1 MGTITKRPA
10 QSPESFLPLTPV
22 AFEILLAVADGER
35 HGYDVMIEI
44 ERRSAG
50 RISPNPG
57 TLYRALDRLV
67 QEGLLTSA
75 VRSADGENRRVFF
88 LSALG
93 RAVAAAEA
101 ARLSD
106 QVRAARSLRLFNRSG
121 A

>member
-1 MGTITKRPA
+1 MKNRFSK
-10 QSPESFLPLTPV
+10 SPETFLPLTPV
-22 AFEILLAVADGER
+22 AFEILLALADGER
-35 HGYDVMIEI
+35 HGYEVMVEI
-44 ERRSAG
+44 ERRSGG

-75 VRSADGENRRVFF
+75 VRSVEGESRRLFSV
-88 LSALG
+88 SPLG
-93 RAVAAAEA
+93 REVAAAEA

-106 QVRAARSLRLFNRSG
+106 QVLAARSLRLFKRGG

>member
-1 MGTITKRPA
+1 MTKRPCPT
-10 QSPESFLPLTPV
+10 PESFLPLTPV
-22 AFEILLAVADGER
+22 AFEILLALAEGDR
-35 HGYDVMIEI
+35 HGYDVMVEI
-44 ERRSAG
+44 ERRTGG

-75 VRSADGENRRVFF
+75 VRSTEGEPRRVF
-88 LSALG
+88 SMSPLG

-106 QVRAARSLRLFNRSG
+106 QILAARSLRLFGRGG

>member
-1 MGTITKRPA
+1 MKNRFSK
-10 QSPESFLPLTPV
+10 SPDTFLPLTPV
-22 AFEILLAVADGER
+22 AFEILLALADGER
-35 HGYDVMIEI
+35 HGYEVMVEV

-57 TLYRALDRLV
+57 TLYRALDRLL

-75 VRSADGENRRVFF
+75 VRSVEGESRRLFS
-88 LSALG
+88 LSPLG
-93 RAVAAAEA
+93 REVAAAEA

-106 QVRAARSLRLFNRSG
+106 QVLAARSLRLFKRGG

>member
-1 MGTITKRPA
+1 MTNRLGT
-10 QSPESFLPLTPV
+10 SPESFLPLTPV
-22 AFEILLAVADGER
+22 AFEILLALAEDER
-35 HGYDVMIEI
+35 HGYEVMIEI

-67 QEGLLTSA
+67 QEGLLTST
-75 VRSADGENRRVFF
+75 VRSVEGESRRVFA
-88 LSALG
+88 LSPLG

-106 QVRAARSLRLFNRSG
+106 QVLAARSLRLLKRSG

>member
-1 MGTITKRPA
+1 MTKRFNA
-10 QSPESFLPLTPV
+10 SPESFLPLTPV
-22 AFEILLAVADGER
+22 AFEILLALAEGER
-35 HGYDVMIEI
+35 HGYEVMLEI

-50 RISPNPG
+50 KISPNPG

-75 VRSADGENRRVFF
+75 VRSLEAENRRVFA
-88 LSALG
+88 LSPLG

-106 QVRAARSLRLFNRSG
+106 QVLAARSVRLFKRSG

>member
-1 MGTITKRPA
+1 MKRLGT
-10 QSPESFLPLTPV
+10 SPESFLPLTPV
-22 AFEILLAVADGER
+22 AFEILLALADGER
-35 HGYDVMIEI
+35 HGYEVMTGI
-44 ERRSAG
+44 ERRTAG

-67 QEGLLTSA
+67 QEGLLTSI
-75 VRSADGENRRVFF
+75 VRSVEGESRRVFS

-106 QVRAARSLRLFNRSG
+106 QVLAARSLRLFKRGG

>member
-1 MGTITKRPA
+1 MTKRLTK
-10 QSPESFLPLTPV
+10 SPESFLPLTPV
-22 AFEILLAVADGER
+22 AFEILLALAEGER

-75 VRSADGENRRVFF
+75 VRSVEGESRRVFF
-88 LSALG
+88 LSAPG
-93 RAVAAAEA
+93 RAVESAEE
-101 ARLSD
+101 ARL
-106 QVRAARSLRLFNRSG
+106 VG
-121 A
+121 PVP

>member
-1 MGTITKRPA
+1 MTNRHRD
-10 QSPESFLPLTPV
+10 SPESFLPLTPV
-22 AFEILLAVADGER
+22 AFEILLALAEGAR
-35 HGYDVMIEI
+35 HGYDVMVEI

-57 TLYRALDRLV
+57 TLYRALDRLA

-75 VRSADGENRRVFF
+75 VRSVDGESRRVFS
-88 LSALG
+88 LSPLG

-106 QVRAARSLRLFNRSG
+106 QVLAARSLRLFKRSG

>member
-1 MGTITKRPA
+1 MTKRSNE
-10 QSPESFLPLTPV
+10 SPDSFLPLTPV
-22 AFEILLAVADGER
+22 AFEILLAVAEGER

-44 ERRSAG
+44 ERRSGG

-75 VRSADGENRRVFF
+75 VQSVGGESRRVFF
-88 LSALG
+88 LSRLG
-93 RAVAAAEA
+93 RDVAAAEA

-106 QVRAARSLRLFNRSG
+106 QVLAARSLRLFKRG
-121 A
+121 RA

>member
-1 MGTITKRPA
+1 MTNHRSRSTSA
-10 QSPESFLPLTPV
+10 ESFLPLTPV
-22 AFEILLAVADGER
+22 AFEILLALAEGER
-35 HGYDVMIEI
+35 HGYDIMLEI
-44 ERRSAG
+44 ERRSGG

-57 TLYRALDRLV
+57 TLYRALDRLA

-75 VRSADGENRRVFF
+75 IRSSEGESRRVFS

-106 QVRAARSLRLFNRSG
+106 QVAAARSLRLFPRTG

>member
-1 MGTITKRPA
+1 MTKRPNP
-10 QSPESFLPLTPV
+10 SPEYFLPLTPV
-22 AFEILLAVADGER
+22 AFEILLALADGDR
-35 HGYDVMIEI
+35 HGYDVMVEI

-75 VRSADGENRRVFF
+75 VRPVDGESRRVFA
-88 LSALG
+88 LSPLG

-106 QVRAARSLRLFNRSG
+106 QVLAARSLRLFKRSG

>member
-1 MGTITKRPA
+1 MTKRSTA
-10 QSPESFLPLTPV
+10 SPESFLPLTPV
-22 AFEILLAVADGER
+22 AFEILLALANGER
-35 HGYDVMIEI
+35 HGYDVMLEI

-57 TLYRALDRLV
+57 TLYRALDRLL

-75 VRSADGENRRVFF
+75 VRSVEGENRRLFT
-88 LSALG
+88 LAPLG

-106 QVRAARSLRLFNRSG
+106 QVLAARSVRLFKRSG

>member
-1 MGTITKRPA
+1 MTKRLSK
-10 QSPESFLPLTPV
+10 SPESFLPLTPV
-22 AFEILLAVADGER
+22 AFEILLALADGER
-35 HGYDVMIEI
+35 HGYDVMLEI

-50 RISPNPG
+50 TISPNPG

-67 QEGLLTSA
+67 EEGLLASA
-75 VRSADGENRRVFF
+75 LRSIEGESRRVFS
-88 LSALG
+88 LSPLG

-106 QVRAARSLRLFNRSG
+106 QVMAARSLRLIKRSG

>member
-1 MGTITKRPA
+1 MTKRLT

-22 AFEILLAVADGER
+22 AFEILLALAEDQR
-35 HGYDVMIEI
+35 HGYEVMIEI

-75 VRSADGENRRVFF
+75 VQSVDGESRRVFS

-106 QVRAARSLRLFNRSG
+106 QVLAARSLRLLKRSG

>member
-1 MGTITKRPA
+1 MTRHVSK
-10 QSPESFLPLTPV
+10 SPESFLPLTPV
-22 AFEILLAVADGER
+22 AFEILLAVAEGER
-35 HGYDVMIEI
+35 HGYDVMLEI
-44 ERRSAG
+44 ERRTGG

-67 QEGLLTSA
+67 GEGLLTSA
-75 VRSADGENRRVFF
+75 ARSVGGESRRVFS
-88 LSALG
+88 LSPLG

-106 QVRAARSLRLFNRSG
+106 QVLAARSHRLFKRSG

>member
-1 MGTITKRPA
+1 MTKRHTET
-10 QSPESFLPLTPV
+10 PESFLPLTPV
-22 AFEILLAVADGER
+22 AFEILLALAEGER
-35 HGYDVMIEI
+35 HGYEVMIEV

-67 QEGLLTSA
+67 QEGLLTST
-75 VRSADGENRRVFF
+75 VRSVDGEDRRIFS

-93 RAVAAAEA
+93 KAVAAAEA

-106 QVRAARSLRLFNRSG
+106 QVLAARSLRLFKRSG
-121 A
+121 T

>member
-1 MGTITKRPA
+1 MPNRLSR
-10 QSPESFLPLTPV
+10 SPESFLPLTPV

-35 HGYDVMIEI
+35 HGYDVMVEI
-44 ERRSAG
+44 ERRSGG

-67 QEGLLTSA
+67 QEGLLTAA
-75 VRSADGENRRVFF
+75 VRSAEGESRKVF
-88 LSALG
+88 SISPLG
-93 RAVAAAEA
+93 RDVAAAEA

-106 QVRAARSLRLFNRSG
+106 QVTAARSLRLFKRGS

>member
-1 MGTITKRPA
+1 MTKRPA
-10 QSPESFLPLTPV
+10 PSPESFLPLTPV
-22 AFEILLAVADGER
+22 AFEILLALADGDR
-35 HGYDVMIEI
+35 HGYDVMVEI

-75 VRSADGENRRVFF
+75 LRSVDGESRRIFS
-88 LSALG
+88 LSPLG
-93 RAVAAAEA
+93 RSVASAEA

-106 QVRAARSLRLFNRSG
+106 QVLAARSVRLIKSSG

>member
-1 MGTITKRPA
+1 MTKRST

-22 AFEILLAVADGER
+22 AFEILLALAEGER
-35 HGYDVMIEI
+35 HGYEVMLEI

-57 TLYRALDRLV
+57 TLYRALDRLL

-75 VRSADGENRRVFF
+75 VRTVEGENRRVFS
-88 LSALG
+88 LSPLG

-106 QVRAARSLRLFNRSG
+106 QVVAARSLRLFKRSR

>member
-1 MGTITKRPA
+1 MTKRPGK
-10 QSPESFLPLTPV
+10 SPESFLPLTPV
-22 AFEILLAVADGER
+22 AFEILLALAEGER
-35 HGYDVMIEI
+35 HGYEVMIEI

-75 VRSADGENRRVFF
+75 VRSVDGESRRVFS
-88 LSALG
+88 LSPLG

-106 QVRAARSLRLFNRSG
+106 QVLAARSLRLFKGSG

>member
-1 MGTITKRPA
+1 MTKRLS

-22 AFEILLAVADGER
+22 AFEILLAVAEGER

-44 ERRSAG
+44 ERRSGG

-57 TLYRALDRLV
+57 TLYRALDRLL

-75 VRSADGENRRVFF
+75 VRSVDDDNRRVFA
-88 LSALG
+88 LSPLG

-106 QVRAARSLRLFNRSG
+106 QVLAARSVRLFKRGG

>member
-1 MGTITKRPA
+1 MTNRRST
-10 QSPESFLPLTPV
+10 SPESFLPLTPV
-22 AFEILLAVADGER
+22 AFEILLALAEGER

-44 ERRSAG
+44 ERRSGG

-75 VRSADGENRRVFF
+75 VRSADGESRRVFA
-88 LSALG
+88 LSPLG
-93 RAVAAAEA
+93 RGVAAAEA

-106 QVRAARSLRLFNRSG
+106 QVLAARSVRLLKRSG

>member
-1 MGTITKRPA
+1 MTKRPGNP
-10 QSPESFLPLTPV
+10 PESFLPLTPV
-22 AFEILLAVADGER
+22 AFEILLALAEGAR
-35 HGYDVMIEI
+35 HGYDVMVEI

-75 VRSADGENRRVFF
+75 VGSVDGETRRVFS
-88 LSALG
+88 LSPLG

-106 QVRAARSLRLFNRSG
+106 QVVAARSVRLFKRSD

>member
-1 MGTITKRPA
+1 MTKRLSE
-10 QSPESFLPLTPV
+10 SPESFLPLTPV
-22 AFEILLAVADGER
+22 AFEILLALAEGER

-67 QEGLLTSA
+67 QEGLLTST
-75 VRSADGENRRVFF
+75 VRSVDDEGRRMFS
-88 LSALG
+88 LSPLG
-93 RAVAAAEA
+93 RSVAAAEA

-106 QVRAARSLRLFNRSG
+106 QVLAARSVRLFKRGG

>member
-1 MGTITKRPA
+1 MTKRLT

-22 AFEILLAVADGER
+22 AFEILLALADGER
-35 HGYDVMIEI
+35 HGYDVMIEV

-67 QEGLLTSA
+67 QEGLLTPA
-75 VRSADGENRRVFF
+75 VRSVDGENRRLFS
-88 LSALG
+88 LSTLG
-93 RAVAAAEA
+93 RDVAAAEA

-106 QVRAARSLRLFNRSG
+106 QVLAARSLRLFKRGS

>member
-1 MGTITKRPA
+1 MSHRQIRP
-10 QSPESFLPLTPV
+10 PESFLPLTPV
-22 AFEILLAVADGER
+22 AFEILLALGEGPR
-35 HGYDVMIEI
+35 HGYDVMVEV

-50 RISPNPG
+50 KISPNPG

-67 QEGLLTSA
+67 QEGLLTST
-75 VRSADGENRRVFF
+75 VRSSDGEPRRVFA

-93 RAVAAAEA
+93 RSVAAAET

-106 QVRAARSLRLFNRSG
+106 QVLAARSLRLFKRGG

>member
-1 MGTITKRPA
+1 MTKRPGN
-10 QSPESFLPLTPV
+10 SPESFLPLTPV
-22 AFEILLAVADGER
+22 AFEILLALAEGER
-35 HGYDVMIEI
+35 HGYEVMLEI

-50 RISPNPG
+50 TISPNPG

-75 VRSADGENRRVFF
+75 VRSVDGESRRVFS

-93 RAVAAAEA
+93 RDVAAAEA

-106 QVRAARSLRLFNRSG
+106 QVVAARSLRLFKRTG

>member
-1 MGTITKRPA
+1 MTTPPRP
-10 QSPESFLPLTPV
+10 SPESFLPLTPV
-22 AFEILLAVADGER
+22 AFEILLALGEGAR

-44 ERRSAG
+44 ERRSGG

-75 VRSADGENRRVFF
+75 LRSVDGESRRVFS

-106 QVRAARSLRLFNRSG
+106 QVLAARSLRLFKRSG

>member
-1 MGTITKRPA
+1 MTKRLSN
-10 QSPESFLPLTPV
+10 SPESFLPLTPV
-22 AFEILLAVADGER
+22 AFEILLALAEGER
-35 HGYDVMIEI
+35 HGYEVMTGI

-50 RISPNPG
+50 TISPNPG
-57 TLYRALDRLV
+57 TLYRAIDRLV

-75 VRSADGENRRVFF
+75 VRSMESESRRVFS
-88 LSALG
+88 LSPLG

-106 QVRAARSLRLFNRSG
+106 QVLAARSLRLFKRRG

>member
-1 MGTITKRPA
+1 MTNRPRK
-10 QSPESFLPLTPV
+10 SPESFLPLTPV
-22 AFEILLAVADGER
+22 AFEILLALGDGER
-35 HGYDVMIEI
+35 HGYDVMIAI

-67 QEGLLTSA
+67 QAGLLASA
-75 VRSADGENRRVFF
+75 VRSSDGEHRRVFS
-88 LSALG
+88 LSPLG
-93 RAVAAAEA
+93 KAVGAAEA

-106 QVRAARSLRLFNRSG
+106 QVLAARSLRLFKRGG